1 VKTLPSVDVVIVG
14 GGWSG
19 LLMAKEIGS
28 RTALNVVVLE
38 RGGPRRTA
46 DYAGGMD
53 ELDYAVRMRMMQDL
67 SQETVTLRHSAK
79 SRAAP
84 LRQYGSFLP
93 GSGTGGAGEH
103 WNGVVPRFQP
113 DLFELRSQTLAK
125 YGADRM
131 PHDHAMRDWG
141 ITYAELEPYYTRAD
155 LLVGSSGKAGNLRGQ
170 QIDGGN
176 VFEGSRSAEYPN
188 PPLKIPYFSSLF
200 HDAAKSLGYH
210 PYPSPAATLSRAYV
224 NPDGVARGACSFCG
238 YCERFGCMIGAKAQ
252 PTNTLLPVIQKLKNI
267 SIRNG
272 AWVRRVVHDSSPKE
286 GKVRGVRYVDSTGE
300 EIFQPADLV
309 LLCSWT
315 MSNTKLLLLSGIGRP
330 YDPATGKGTLGSNL
344 THQILWPGVTA
355 FFEKPLNR
363 FMGSGSAGI
372 IISDL
377 DADVFDHSTLPFL
390 RGGTL
395 SAMSF
400 GHRPIANFG
409 GVPHSVKSRWGSEWK
424 KAAISYY
431 DQTGRIGF
439 AGEHLP
445 YKTNYMDLDA
455 TYKDRFGDPLLRLTL
470 DWQDNERRMAEFA
483 QEKGSELARAM
494 GATEVH
500 PSPPLGTY
508 DATQYQSTHVQG
520 GAIMGSSPEDS
531 VVNTYLQHWQIPN
544 LFVVGASSFPQN
556 ASANPTLTVLAVAY
570 RAADAI
576 VDRYLKSPA
585 PLA

>member
-1 VKTLPSVDVVIVG
+1 
-14 GGWSG
+14 
-19 LLMAKEIGS
+19 
-28 RTALNVVVLE
+28 
-38 RGGPRRTA
+38 
-46 DYAGGMD
+46 
-53 ELDYAVRMRMMQDL
+53 
-67 SQETVTLRHSAK
+67 
-79 SRAAP
+79 
-84 LRQYGSFLP
+84 
-93 GSGTGGAGEH
+93 
-103 WNGVVPRFQP
+103 
-113 DLFELRSQTLAK
+113 
-125 YGADRM
+125 
-131 PHDHAMRDWG
+131 
-141 ITYAELEPYYTRAD
+141 
-155 LLVGSSGKAGNLRGQ
+155 
-170 QIDGGN
+170 
-176 VFEGSRSAEYPN
+176 
-188 PPLKIPYFSSLF
+188 
-200 HDAAKSLGYH
+200 
-210 PYPSPAATLSRAYV
+210 
-224 NPDGVARGACSFCG
+224 
-238 YCERFGCMIGAKAQ
+238 
-252 PTNTLLPVIQKLKNI
+252 
-267 SIRNG
+267 
-272 AWVRRVVHDSSPKE
+272 
-286 GKVRGVRYVDSTGE
+286 
-300 EIFQPADLV
+300 
-309 LLCSWT
+309 
-315 MSNTKLLLLSGIGRP
+315 
-330 YDPATGKGTLGSNL
+330 
-344 THQILWPGVTA
+344 
-355 FFEKPLNR
+355 
-363 FMGSGSAGI
+363 MGSGSAGI